1 MFGML
6 GLRLN
11 SDLIAKVVTWTTATA
26 LRANES
32 FTRPNAYVRYTTIL
46 RCSSGLTDTTRLRC
60 IFQKRCVKTELVQE
74 LRLLENTHHLS
85 TPKLPILSLKSRPLI
100 VFSQLVSRFPILAIT
115 LHNHIFTFW
124 GGNGLADGCAEF
136 QAPPVCRR

>member
-32 FTRPNAYVRYTTIL
+32 CTRPNAYVRYTTIL
-46 RCSSGLTDTTRLRC
+46 RCSSGLTDTTRQRC
-60 IFQKRCVKTELVQE
+60 IFQKLCVKTELVQE
-74 LRLLENTHHLS
+74 LRLLENTHSYQHPSFRYSASRVARLS
-85 TPKLPILSLKSRPLI
+85 YSRNS
-100 VFSQLVSRFPILAIT
+100 FRGFPS
-115 LHNHIFTFW
+115 W
-124 GGNGLADGCAEF
+124 
-136 QAPPVCRR
+136 P